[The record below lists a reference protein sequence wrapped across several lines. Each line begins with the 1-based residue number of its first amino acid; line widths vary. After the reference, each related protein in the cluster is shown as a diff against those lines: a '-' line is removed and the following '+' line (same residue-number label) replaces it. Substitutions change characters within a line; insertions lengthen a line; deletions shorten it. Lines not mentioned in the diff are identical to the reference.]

1 MYEEWFEKLA
11 KKLGIERVID
21 GKNSVDMMLPI
32 DVSSKIDGEELFNE
46 SYSICRSFRFSYSTG
61 CIHIILD
68 KVKLDK
74 HYLMYLIDILIKVNE
89 MISKNRY

>member
-21 GKNSVDMMLPI
+21 GKNSVDIILPSE
-32 DVSSKIDGEELFNE
+32 VSSKIDGEELFNE
-46 SYSICRSFRFSYSTG
+46 SYGICKNFRFSYSAG

-68 KVKLDK
+68 KVNLDK
-74 HYLMYLIDILIKVNE
+74 HYLMYLIAILIKVKG
-89 MISKNRY
+89 MVNRD